1 MEAREIIKDIM
12 STDEVTNAELAR
24 RLDITRATVWDRLN
38 NKKGRKDIPVSLL
51 KTMLSALGYKIVV
64 VPDETPIPEGGYEVG
79 QTDMVG

>member
-24 RLDITRATVWDRLN
+24 RLDITPATVWDRLN

>member
-24 RLDITRATVWDRLN
+24 RLDITQATVWDRLN
-38 NKKGRKDIPVSLL
+38 NKKRRKDIPVSLL

>member
-1 MEAREIIKDIM
+1 MEAREIIKNIM
-12 STDEVTNAELAR
+12 SADEVTNAELAR
-24 RLDITRATVWDRLN
+24 RLDITQATVWDRLN